1 MKNEKVNNN
10 SLKYGGGGTTHLV
23 RSSMRTAF
31 T

>member
-10 SLKYGGGGTTHLV
+10 SLKYGGGTTHLV